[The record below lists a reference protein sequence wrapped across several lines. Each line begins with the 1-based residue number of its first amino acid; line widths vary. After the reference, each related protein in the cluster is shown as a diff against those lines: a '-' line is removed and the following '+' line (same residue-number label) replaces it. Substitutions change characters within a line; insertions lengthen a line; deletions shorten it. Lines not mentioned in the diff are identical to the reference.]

1 MEAAPIERRAP
12 GRVAFAIAIAIGIA
26 ALLVTGGIVLSR
38 RVTTASRLSA
48 QANALVADL
57 TFARAQAIKQGR
69 AVVTCA
75 SSDGATCSDSN
86 NWQRGWMVCLD
97 ANSSDRCDPGDPV
110 YRVQK
115 GFDSGDSFSASGNTS
130 AVQFNREGFSI
141 GLAGTVTITLHDAS
155 ASRSSTRCVEISAV
169 GTVQLQKAGTGS
181 CR

>member
-1 MEAAPIERRAP
+1 MQAAPIERS
-12 GRVAFAIAIAIGIA
+12 GSGLVAFVIAVGIV
-26 ALLVTGGIVLSR
+26 ALLVIGAIVLSR
-38 RVTTASRLSA
+38 RVTTASRMSA

-57 TFARAQAIKQGR
+57 AFARAQAIKQGR

-75 SSDGATCSDSN
+75 SSDGVSCSNSD
-86 NWQRGWMVCLD
+86 NWQHGWMVCLD
-97 ANSSDRCDPGDPV
+97 ANSSARCEAGDPV

-115 GFDSGDSFSASGNTS
+115 AYDSGDSFSASGNTS
-130 AVQFNREGFSI
+130 AIQFNREGFSI

-155 ASRSSTRCVEISAV
+155 ASSSATRCVEISAV

>member
-1 MEAAPIERRAP
+1 MQAAPIERP
-12 GRVAFAIAIAIGIA
+12 GLGRLALVIAIAIGIA
-26 ALLVTGGIVLSR
+26 ALLVIGGIVLSR

-48 QANALVADL
+48 QAHALVADL
-57 TFARAQAIKQGR
+57 TFGRAQAMKQG
-69 AVVTCA
+69 APVVTCA
-75 SSDGATCSDSN
+75 SSDGATCSNSN

-97 ANSSDRCDPGDPV
+97 ANSSARCDAGDPV

-130 AVQFNREGFSI
+130 AILFNREGFSI

-155 ASRSSTRCVEISAV
+155 GSRSATRCVEISAV